1 MKRFL
6 TFVFVLLFIFVAP
19 TITAQTI
26 WDGTTDTEW
35 FGSGTQADPYQISTA
50 AELAGFAE
58 LVTDSNTFEGKYLKI
73 TADIHLN
80 DAATPDSLKREWPMI
95 GFYDAEANY
104 TKTAFSGHLDGG
116 NHTIYGVYRGKM
128 PVDTTNVDD
137 WDQDL
142 EIDFTGWY
150 NGFFG
155 YLLNA
160 TVENLRFDNMTML
173 GGAAVGG
180 LCHCNDGGTIRNV
193 HITNSWIGSS
203 TGENGGAGGGLVASN
218 DGGLIEN
225 CTVDATVQGLM
236 NVGVLVGDNSQNSI
250 IRDCST
256 SGHAFTKRGAVGGFV
271 GRNYGGLIE
280 RCSSSATVSHLYHK
294 YASTQDITCAGF
306 AGVNC
311 GVIRDSYATG
321 DVIDAQLSGAGF
333 CGSNY
338 SFVHVYSSK
347 DYTALGRIE
356 NCYSTGDVYVTGM
369 GNIAAFMGDNGNKG
383 TYNGTTDHQPG
394 TVINCFATGKAQ
406 FTTDE
411 GMYQYHG
418 GFTTG
423 MTPKDIAIIIANGY
437 FDKDKNP
444 QCDIKR
450 GGAFGVTAEYMQ
462 SKEFVDTLNMMSAL
476 LGLTKWQYNP
486 GGYPTLTTEKATN
499 LTDYLGGGSGT
510 KDDPWLISTKAHLYN
525 LAKYTNHGYNFAG
538 KYILQT
544 ADIAMNAPQELW
556 GEEAPELWEPIGHTF
571 SYPVWNGGDD
581 PATWY
586 NTGSYT
592 YVFCGHYDGGLHE
605 VQNLYA
611 KDNKYGVGFFGS
623 LVNAQ
628 IRNLGVT
635 GAYMRGDEEMGILGV
650 RMHTEVTTNVWGDVP
665 PMQIRQCWTSGS
677 VDLVNLVGGVTSLV
691 GDWTQ
696 QGYIGY
702 DSGTDNA
709 IVNCYSSATLGG
721 AQLYTKLFTDSYN
734 VDDIKERANML
745 YYGKVTADNHIGP
758 FRNQYANENY
768 FINYDSI
775 TGDHYDTPLNDFYS
789 TTAQMQS
796 KELLNRMNY
805 FVSKYNHLH
814 PTDPILFWKHN
825 AGAYPSFTAT
835 EPEHTVTF
843 VSNGG
848 TEFIP
853 ERVYDNSKMYLPPHP
868 TKEGATFAGW
878 YADSELTQVFDTAG
892 VVLSDTTLYA
902 KWLTE
907 VVPDYKPFTNEFA
920 TAYVIKTKEQ
930 LYAFANIVN
939 GKANISSFI
948 EPTSLE
954 GKTVKLGADI
964 MLNDTTDWK
973 YWGKGACA
981 VNWEPIGYYTN
992 KIKFEGTF
1000 DGQGYTISGL
1010 YCASESGG
1018 SCGLF
1023 GQVGEKA
1030 IIRNVNIKA
1039 AYVYG
1044 AQGGSALGLLISS
1057 NKGTVANCNV
1067 EGNIHARSG
1076 NDLGLLI
1083 GSNDGARGNITNCH
1097 AKGSIS
1103 GNVTSNVGGLIGS
1116 MQLQSEYI
1124 NDTIRNCSAE
1134 VTMHFTF
1141 YLGSY
1146 GCIGGLIGHISDNV
1160 YVIGCHSNSDI
1171 DNVVGSSVGG
1181 LIGKFDNFEDDG
1193 GYIDSCYATGN
1204 IRAKGYYVGG
1214 LVGECDKVIRNS
1226 YATGSV
1232 TGNGQVGGL
1241 AGYAASNLSKCYATG
1256 DVTASSYTAGGLVG
1270 ETYVSTSITD
1280 CYATSNVTA
1289 SGEKV
1294 GGLIGDLGVGA
1305 YTNCALT
1312 RCWSMGDVSGT
1323 NSVGGLIGEADGIIV
1338 ANQCYSEG
1346 DVTGTGEEV
1355 SGLIGVASKPRLT
1368 DCYAIGN
1375 VQGSDRVAGL
1385 AASGY
1390 NSILTNSYF
1399 VGKLTATNAEAQ
1411 YVGPVYAYSA
1421 DYGAI
1426 NTTFFD
1432 NTLHTSDLSYGRS
1445 TEQMKQASTFA
1456 TWDFEEIWGIHPNVN
1471 NGYPFLRY
1479 SLKDQKVD
1487 ILMLSQNNVVLKL
1500 GETKQLTAFAPETVQ
1515 EPLVWESGN
1524 AEIATCVDGLITPIA
1539 YGKTYVVAHT
1549 ADNILSDTC
1558 WVQVVCDPTGIVISE
1573 QEVTILRNSTYQLTA
1588 QVLPMEAEQRVMWTD
1603 NDGYVP
1609 ARFEVDLNGLVRST
1623 ESTGTWKVF
1632 ATTEDGKYRDTCI
1645 VKVVSKLPLQSI
1657 TLSHQEITLEV
1668 GQSATI
1674 SASVYPEGSAEL
1686 TGYDW
1691 SWSSGDDY
1699 RVANLSGDANDGYN
1713 ITVTGIGAGTAHLVV
1728 SKNGISDTCKITVTD
1743 PSKVTGVELEQHELT
1758 LEVGQRYTL
1767 SATVLPE
1774 TAENKNVR
1782 WYADDSG
1789 VVSVGRSTGEITAKK
1804 VGTAAVWAETRDGG
1818 FKDTCYVTVIEAQ
1831 PAVVPVTGITLSET
1845 VLALKVGDTHTLTVT
1860 ISPSNATNK
1869 NYSWASSASAIVSV
1883 DNVGKLTALAT
1894 GSATITV
1901 TTEDGGKTAI
1911 CQVTVSEPEPEV
1923 IHVTGITLSE
1933 TSLELEMGDTH
1944 TLIATITPENA
1955 TNQNINWLSTNTS
1968 IVSVQDG
1975 LLTAIAEGSAT
1986 IIATTE
1992 DGGKT
1997 AMCNVTVEEGTTSAI
2012 EFVQDNSSNSVR
2024 KVFEN
2029 GTIYILRSGERYM
2042 LDGRKAK

>member
-6 TFVFVLLFIFVAP
+6 TFAFVLLFIFVAP

-35 FGSGTQADPYQISTA
+35 LGSGTQADPYQISTA

-95 GFYDAEANY
+95 GFYDAQSNY
-104 TKTAFSGHLDGG
+104 TKAVFSGHLDGG

-142 EIDFTGWY
+142 EIDYTGWY

-236 NVGVLVGDNSQNSI
+236 NVGVLVGDNNQNSI

-256 SGHAFTKRGAVGGFV
+256 SGHAFTKRGSVGGFV
-271 GRNYGGLIE
+271 GSNYGGLIE

-306 AGVNC
+306 AGVNR

-333 CGSNY
+333 CGRNF
-338 SFVHVYSSK
+338 SFVQVYTSK

-394 TVINCFATGKAQ
+394 TVINCFATGKAV
-406 FTTDE
+406 FTDE
-411 GMYQYHG
+411 TSYQYHG
-418 GFTTG
+418 GFTSE
-423 MTPKDIAIIIANGY
+423 MAEKDIAIIIANGY

-510 KDDPWLISTKAHLYN
+510 KDDPWLISTKEHLYN

-544 ADIAMNAPQELW
+544 ADIAVNAPQELW

-650 RMHTEVTTNVWGDVP
+650 RMHTAVTTNLWGDVP

-677 VDLVNLVGGVTSLV
+677 VDLVNLSGGVTSLV
-691 GDWTQ
+691 GEWTQ
-696 QGYIGY
+696 QGYTGY
-702 DSGTDNA
+702 DNGTDNA

-721 AQLYTKLFTDSYN
+721 AQLYTKLFTEFYIHIGE
-734 VDDIKERANML
+734 VERANML

-758 FRNQYANENY
+758 FRNTYANENY

-775 TGDHYDTPLNDFYS
+775 TGKHYDTPLNDFYS

-868 TKEGATFAGW
+868 TKEGAIFAGW
-878 YADSELTQVFDTAG
+878 YADSKLTQVFDTAG

-907 VVPDYKPFTNEFA
+907 IVPDYKPFTNEFA

-973 YWGKGACA
+973 YWGKGAYA
-981 VNWEPIGYYTN
+981 LNWEPIGYYTN

-1010 YCASESGG
+1010 YHMGEGFA
-1018 SCGLF
+1018 GLF

-1039 AYVYG
+1039 SYVG
-1044 AQGGSALGLLISS
+1044 GTQGSLSLLISS
-1057 NKGTVANCNV
+1057 GKGAISNCTV
-1067 EGNIHARSG
+1067 EGVVYTTGGSN
-1076 NDLGLLI
+1076 LGLLV
-1083 GSNDGARGNITNCH
+1083 GCNDGAKGDVINCH
-1097 AKGSIS
+1097 AKGKIYGNASNSI
-1103 GNVTSNVGGLIGS
+1103 GGLIGS
-1116 MQLQSEYI
+1116 MNIDQYTK
-1124 NDTIRNCSAE
+1124 DTIRECSAD
-1134 VTMHFTF
+1134 VDITLTN
-1141 YLGSY
+1141 YYANGGGS
-1146 GCIGGLIGHISDNV
+1146 CGGLVGHITNHAPIIKSFAT
-1160 YVIGCHSNSDI
+1160 GDI
-1171 DNVVGSSVGG
+1171 LLAYNGTGG
-1181 LIGKFDNFEDDG
+1181 LMD
-1193 GYIDSCYATGN
+1193 
-1204 IRAKGYYVGG
+1204 RVGG
-1214 LVGECDKVIRNS
+1214 LVGL
-1226 YATGSV
+1226 SV
-1232 TGNGQVGGL
+1232 TL
-1241 AGYAASNLSKCYATG
+1241 DSCYATG
-1256 DVTASSYTAGGLVG
+1256 DVTVLGRSYRIGGLAGSATSINHCFSTGKVTGKTTVSGLSAVGCTTTNSYSTCELVG
-1270 ETYVSTSITD
+1270 EVD
-1280 CYATSNVTA
+1280 V
-1289 SGEKV
+1289 V
-1294 GGLIGDLGVGA
+1294 GING
-1305 YTNCALT
+1305 YCTNCYFAGT
-1312 RCWSMGDVSGT
+1312 ISSTGDI
-1323 NSVGGLIGEADGIIV
+1323 LAFGEDKRTTCYYDAD
-1338 ANQCYSEG
+1338 
-1346 DVTGTGEEV
+1346 
-1355 SGLIGVASKPRLT
+1355 LVASKNNKDRGRTSVQMKTRENYEGWDFNSTWGIRANYNDGYPYLRYFLPDSLANTLEEIVLSETEMDLYLDTTATLNVTIYPATMTT
-1368 DCYAIGN
+1368 DI
-1375 VQGSDRVAGL
+1375 L
-1385 AASGY
+1385 WASGDT
-1390 NSILTNSYF
+1390 SI
-1399 VGKLTATNAEAQ
+1399 VK
-1411 YVGPVYAYSA
+1411 
-1421 DYGAI
+1421 
-1426 NTTFFD
+1426 
-1432 NTLHTSDLSYGRS
+1432 
-1445 TEQMKQASTFA
+1445 
-1456 TWDFEEIWGIHPNVN
+1456 
-1471 NGYPFLRY
+1471 
-1479 SLKDQKVD
+1479 
-1487 ILMLSQNNVVLKL
+1487 
-1500 GETKQLTAFAPETVQ
+1500 VQ
-1515 EPLVWESGN
+1515 EGVL
-1524 AEIATCVDGLITPIA
+1524 TPIT
-1539 YGKTYVVAHT
+1539 YGSTYVVAQS
-1549 ADNILSDTC
+1549 ADKTCTDTC
-1558 WVQVVCDPTGIVISE
+1558 WVHVFERPTGIKISVDE
-1573 QEVTILRNSTYQLTA
+1573 IYILAHQTYQFSAEVFPAEANQEVIWRVTDSEYGAAYCSIDQNGLLTA
-1588 QVLPMEAEQRVMWTD
+1588 GTLQWSHYVYVTTK
-1603 NDGYVP
+1603 DGMY
-1609 ARFEVDLNGLVRST
+1609 S
-1623 ESTGTWKVF
+1623 
-1632 ATTEDGKYRDTCI
+1632 DTCE
-1645 VKVVSKLPLQSI
+1645 VHLVAKLPIQNI
-1657 TLSHQEITLEV
+1657 TLSHQELVLEK
-1668 GQSATI
+1668 GQTATI
-1674 SASVYPEGSAEL
+1674 SATVLPEGAEEL
-1686 TGYDW
+1686 KY
-1691 SWSSGDDY
+1691 SNWSSSDSY
-1699 RVANLSGDANDGYN
+1699 VASVSADGYSGT
-1713 ITVTGIGAGTAHLVV
+1713 IRAEGAGTALIIVN
-1728 SKNGISDTCKITVTD
+1728 KNGISDTCKVTVIDPSLVTSIVLDVHTLTLEKGQTATIHATVLPETANALTSSNWSSTESWGVASVSADGNSATITAKGAGTALIIAKKDGVSDTCTVTVID
-1743 PSKVTGVELEQHELT
+1743 PSKVTGVEVEQHELT

-1767 SATVLPE
+1767 SATVLPQ
-1774 TAENKNVR
+1774 TAENKTVR

-1789 VVSVGRSTGEITAKK
+1789 VVSIGRSTGEITAKK

-1845 VLALKVGDTHTLTVT
+1845 TLALKV
-1860 ISPSNATNK
+1860 
-1869 NYSWASSASAIVSV
+1869 
-1883 DNVGKLTALAT
+1883 
-1894 GSATITV
+1894 
-1901 TTEDGGKTAI
+1901 
-1911 CQVTVSEPEPEV
+1911 
-1923 IHVTGITLSE
+1923 
-1933 TSLELEMGDTH
+1933 GDTH

-1986 IIATTE
+1986 IIVTTE

-2029 GTIYILRSGERYM
+2029 GTIYILRNGERYM
-2042 LDGRKAK
+2042 LDGRKVK